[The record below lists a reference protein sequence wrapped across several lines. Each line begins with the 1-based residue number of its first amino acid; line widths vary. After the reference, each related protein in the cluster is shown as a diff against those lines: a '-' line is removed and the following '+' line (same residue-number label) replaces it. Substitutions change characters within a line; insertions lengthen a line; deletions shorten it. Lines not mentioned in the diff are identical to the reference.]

1 MSRATEITT
10 SRRGDVT
17 NARDKQTVLCPLLIS
32 NYWTGGCCELKCAWF
47 YCLLRS
53 YKSSL
58 QLFGLTEHVD
68 VAFITNQKWVWLLSD
83 CYVLWKVL
91 VYWGT
96 ARGLPTALWVL
107 YTMFP
112 LYARILATLKFME
125 FTCQRNWE
133 GWNTKTV
140 FWIEMTEDWDAGLL
154 WKGSG
159 TVGSGPNNP
168 PPPAPPCFLC
178 TIWWLDNLRSIKKIM
193 RDKIA
198 NFTASNVHYP
208 QLACT
213 LRNESEVKWFIK
225 RKK

>member
-1 MSRATEITT
+1 MLLLSRIKNGYDSSATAMYFERFWFTEALRAVFQESYEYYIQC
-10 SRRGDVT
+10 SLYMPGYW
-17 NARDKQTVLCPLLIS
+17 PLWSSGSLLAKE
-32 NYWTGGCCELKCAWF
+32 TGGGG
-47 YCLLRS
+47 R
-53 YKSSL
+53 
-58 QLFGLTEHVD
+58 
-68 VAFITNQKWVWLLSD
+68 
-83 CYVLWKVL
+83 
-91 VYWGT
+91 
-96 ARGLPTALWVL
+96 
-107 YTMFP
+107 
-112 LYARILATLKFME
+112 
-125 FTCQRNWE
+125 WE

-140 FWIEMTEDWDAGLL
+140 FWIEMTDDWDAGLL

-159 TVGSGPNNP
+159 TVGSGPNTP
-168 PPPAPPCFLC
+168 PPPCFLC